1 MTLVTQSGESIPM
14 LDTELQVV
22 LEALDAYQPPR
33 LGPDDTI
40 RIRAR
45 KKIAQA
51 LELAQRRF
59 REEPP
64 CHRD

>member
-1 MTLVTQSGESIPM
+1 MTITTQSGENIPL

-51 LELAQRRF
+51 LSIAQRPFLERTNAD
-59 REEPP
+59 R
-64 CHRD
+64 